1 MSVGEGNRAFCK
13 TLKVWGLDSRMVIER
28 RNVVIQVINRDEE
41 DVRFSRYG
49 QSSEQEEGDDWKEP
63 RHGESEKRLGYF
75 TFSGS

>member
-1 MSVGEGNRAFCK
+1 MGVGEGDRPLCQ
-13 TLKVWGLDSRMVIER
+13 TLKVRGLNSRMVIER